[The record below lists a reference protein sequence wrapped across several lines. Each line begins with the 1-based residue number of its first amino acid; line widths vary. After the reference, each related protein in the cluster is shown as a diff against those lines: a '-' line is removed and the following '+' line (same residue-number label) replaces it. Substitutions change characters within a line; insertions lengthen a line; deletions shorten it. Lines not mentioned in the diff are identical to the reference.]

1 KQHVQVYTDNRQGWT
16 DAINNAVQ
24 KGTAHD
30 VLEPGS
36 DREVMNAERL
46 FSTARELRDVAA
58 GRAVLRQAGLAGGD
72 SPARFIAPGR
82 KYPQPYVALP
92 AFDRNGKS
100 AGIWLNPLTTD

>member
-1 KQHVQVYTDNRQGWT
+1 WT

-30 VLEPGS
+30 VLEPKS
-36 DREVMNAERL
+36 DREVMNAEQL

-100 AGIWLNPLTTD
+100 

>member
-1 KQHVQVYTDNRQGWT
+1 MMRNKKELKVDLLQIT
-16 DAINNAVQ
+16 
-24 KGTAHD
+24 
-30 VLEPGS
+30 
-36 DREVMNAERL
+36 ERL

-92 AFDRNGKS
+92 AFDRNGRS
-100 AGIWLNPLTTD
+100 AGI